1 MPGDDENLTPV
12 MRQYRS
18 VKARYADAII
28 FFRLGDFYEMFFED
42 AETGSTLLGLTLTGR
57 NKGGGERAPMCG
69 VPHHSAARYI
79 RRLLAA
85 GHKVAVC
92 EQVED
97 PATAKGLVKRDVVR
111 LITPGTIFEEDLL
124 TESAANFVAAV
135 AEKKGKTGAA
145 FLDISTGS
153 FEAWPVKSERLYEV
167 VLSKRPNEVVVP
179 DDGYELPETGLTGV
193 TVTTFPSR
201 HFDPSTAARLLE
213 EHFRVANLDGFGLAD
228 SPAAVAAAGALLA
241 YAGEVQ
247 RGSLDHVETL
257 EVRRTGDRMF
267 LDPETIRH
275 LELVD
280 KTTGTGPT
288 GGTLFEILNRT
299 KTPMGSR
306 LLRSFLL
313 EPLINV
319 GEIDARLSAVA
330 ELQRNGETRAA
341 VQSILSGV
349 RDMERLVGRVALG
362 TANPRDMAALGR
374 AAGRI
379 NPLRET
385 LEGKTAALLNVI
397 AENLVDVSDIAE
409 WISKALAENP
419 PVSISEGGLIRDGYD
434 EGLDEFRTTSREAK
448 NFIAGLQAT
457 ERERTGIGSLKV
469 GYNKVFGY
477 YIEVSKPNLDK
488 VPPEYIRKQ
497 TLVNAERFITPELKE
512 YESIALSAD
521 ERQAAL
527 EERLFRELREKTAGE
542 INRLKRAA
550 RAAALLDA
558 LQALATAAIENDFV
572 RPELTDEKVLEVKD
586 GRHPVVEKY
595 YLAEPFVPNDLHL
608 GRDETFILLTG
619 PNMAGK
625 STYLRQNALIVL
637 MAQAGS
643 FVPAR
648 EARVGVADRIFTR
661 IGAADDLARGRSTFL
676 VEMSETANIL
686 RNATERSLILLDEV
700 GRGTSTYDGVSLA
713 WAVSEYIAKNIGART
728 LFATHYHEL
737 AALAEAEIGIVNYT
751 VRATEHS
758 GTVKFLR
765 KVTRGVSD
773 RSYGIQVAR
782 LAGLPPDVVAQARR
796 ILADF
801 EGGVMPAPER
811 HEDQVALFAGR
822 TPILEE
828 FLARVNPDEITPL
841 EALELLFKLKGLAE
855 RDQ

>member
-1 MPGDDENLTPV
+1 MSGADDNLTP
-12 MRQYRS
+12 MMQQFRS
-18 VKARYADAII
+18 MKARYPDAII

-42 AETGSTLLGLTLTGR
+42 AETASALLGLTLTGR

-69 VPHHSAARYI
+69 FPHHAAAGYI
-79 RRLLAA
+79 KRLLAA
-85 GHKVAVC
+85 GYKVAVC

-97 PATAKGLVKRDVVR
+97 AAAAKGLVKRDVVR
-111 LITPGTIFEEDLL
+111 LITPGTVFEEDLL
-124 TESAANFVAAV
+124 TASAANYVAAV
-135 AEKKGKTGAA
+135 AEKRGVGGVA
-145 FLDISTGS
+145 FLDISTGA
-153 FEAWPVKSERLYEV
+153 FEAWPVEPGRLREV
-167 VLSKRPNEVVVP
+167 LLSKGPNEVVVP
-179 DDGYELPETGLTGV
+179 DDGYELPGTDTADI
-193 TVTTFPSR
+193 TITTFPAH
-201 HFDPSTAARLLE
+201 HFNPGTAAGLLE
-213 EHFRVANLDGFGLAD
+213 EHFGVVNLDGFGL
-228 SPAAVAAAGALLA
+228 SELPAAVAAAGALLA

-247 RGSLDHVETL
+247 QGSLDHVETIEL
-257 EVRRTGDRMF
+257 RRTGDRMF
-267 LDPETIRH
+267 LDPETVRH
-275 LELVD
+275 LELIE
-280 KTTGTGPT
+280 KAAGTGSD
-288 GGTLFEILNRT
+288 GGTLFSILDRT

-306 LLRSFLL
+306 LLRSYLL
-313 EPLINV
+313 EPLLDTDEIN
-319 GEIDARLSAVA
+319 ARLSAVA
-330 ELQRNGETRAA
+330 ELYRGGEVRAGA
-341 VQSILSGV
+341 QDVLSGV

-362 TANPRDMAALGR
+362 TANPRDVAALGR
-374 AAGRI
+374 AAEHI
-379 NPLRET
+379 TPLRET
-385 LEGKTAALLNVI
+385 LDGTTASLLSIV
-397 AENLVDVSDIAE
+397 AENLIDVGDVAG
-409 WISKALAENP
+409 WISKALSDNP
-419 PVSISEGGLIRDGYD
+419 PVAITDGGFIRDGYD
-434 EGLDEFRTTSREAK
+434 DGLDELRTTSREAK
-448 NFIAGLQAT
+448 DFIAGLQAT

-477 YIEVSKPNLDK
+477 YIEVSKPNLSK

-497 TLVNAERFITPELKE
+497 TLVNAERFVTPELKE
-512 YESIALSAD
+512 YESIVLSAD

-527 EERLFRELREKTAGE
+527 EERLFRELRERIAGE
-542 INRLKRAA
+542 LPRLKRAA
-550 RAAALLDA
+550 RAAALLDV
-558 LQALATAAIENDFV
+558 LQALATAALENDFV
-572 RPELTDEKVLEVKD
+572 RPELSDEKELDVKD

-595 YLAEPFVPNDLHL
+595 YLAEPFVPNDVHL
-608 GRDETFILLTG
+608 GPDETFILLTG

-637 MAQAGS
+637 TAQIGS

-648 EARVGVADRIFTR
+648 EARVGVVDRIFTR

-713 WAVSEYIAKNIGART
+713 WAVSEHVAKNVGART

-737 AALAEAEIGIVNYT
+737 AALANAEIGIVNYT
-751 VRATEHS
+751 VRATEYD

-811 HEDQVALFAGR
+811 YEDQVALFAGR
-822 TPILEE
+822 TPVLEE
-828 FLARVNPDEITPL
+828 FLARVNPDEITPM

-855 RDQ
+855 GE